1 MPFTDNGYETRR
13 FNVIREQL
21 RESLETELGTPIN
34 SEPDTVMGTMISVF
48 ANQLSIQEN
57 DVQALS
63 NNLDIYK
70 AEGVYLD
77 RLVRYIGLTRLAAAP
92 ASGVLK
98 VWRDS
103 QDPITSSLLFSTS
116 SGTEF
121 TNINNIRTSLLAC
134 TNVILA
140 PETTVENVI
149 YTLSINGAIFTKTS
163 LPEDTEATIVDYFVQ
178 EITNFLGIP
187 AVNDNNRIKID
198 LPDTEVNTMSI
209 TTTQNFSLVEVAAYN
224 DIESVE
230 KGLLQVTENTITQ
243 KVSNEPSI
251 LRVNNPLDSIDGRDL
266 ETDEELRKRYEV
278 SFSQGGNSTYDAI
291 VAALLQLPNVTGA
304 VIIENDTVNQVNDLP
319 AKSYKCIVADG
330 NPTNIADAVW
340 STKPVGVETIG
351 DITSVVRDVKGN
363 LQNVHWS
370 RPTEVFIFVEVTY
383 SLYDEEIFPSNGET
397 LIKESILNTGQGFS
411 LDNDVIPNRFIGDI
425 YRTVEGI
432 DSLSIRVGYS
442 TDVNNTLPASGWMT
456 TRIPISQIELPVF
469 TQAKIEVVAT

>member
-21 RESLETELGTPIN
+21 RQALETELGTPIN

-98 VWRDS
+98 IWRDS
-103 QDPITSSLLFSTS
+103 QDVITSSLLFSTT

-121 TNINNIRTSLLAC
+121 ITIGNINTSLLEC
-134 TNVILA
+134 TNAILA
-140 PETTVENVI
+140 PETVIENVI
-149 YTLSINGAIFTKTS
+149 YTLGINGATFTKTS
-163 LPEDTEATIVDYFVQ
+163 APEDTEATIVDYFVQ

-187 AVNDNNRIKID
+187 AVNDNNRVKID
-198 LPDTEVNTMSI
+198 LPDTEINTMSI
-209 TTTQNFSLVEVAAYN
+209 TATQNFSLVEVAAYN
-224 DIESVE
+224 DFESVE

-243 KVSNEPSI
+243 VVSNEPSI

-291 VAALLQLPNVTGA
+291 LAALLQLPNVTGA
-304 VIIENDTVNQVNDLP
+304 VIIENDTVNQVDDLP
-319 AKSYKCIVADG
+319 AKSYKCVVADG
-330 NPTNIADAVW
+330 NPTNIADTIW
-340 STKPVGVETIG
+340 STKPAGVQTIG
-351 DITSVVRDVKGN
+351 EIASVVKDIKGN
-363 LQNVHWS
+363 FQNVYWS
-370 RPTEVFIFVEVTY
+370 RPTEIYIFVEATY
-383 SLYDEEIFPSNGET
+383 SIYDEEVFPSNGEA
-397 LIKESILNTGQGFS
+397 LMKESILNTGQDLS
-411 LDNDVIPNRFIGDI
+411 LDDDVIPNRFIGDI
-425 YRTVEGI
+425 YRSVDGI
-432 DSLSIRVGYS
+432 DSLEIRVGYS
-442 TDVNNTLPASGWMT
+442 TNINDTLPASGWLT
-456 TRIPISQIELPVF
+456 TRIPISETELPTF
-469 TQAKIEVVAT
+469 TQAKIVVVAT